1 MQMNDLWAAFALV
14 LIIEGLL
21 PFLSPRGYRQAVEQM
36 ASQSDTALRI
46 VGLVLMLAGLGALAL
61 IRG

>member
-36 ASQSDTALRI
+36 ASQSDSALRI